1 MNINITGRDTAA
13 ALYLAEKAGL
23 SVTAD
28 KDAAVLRT
36 DEDKTF
42 SKLETYERLSAAG
55 LPLPERFPGGSE
67 PYIVRPDH
75 GRNCLGLWIN
85 EDYCEAGGAVN
96 SGCLVEE
103 FLSGPLYLAQVIGAP
118 GTYHTLPLLRAVVD
132 DRCAPQSAELAENP
146 SLQALAVAAA
156 ECLQIQGYLCVKF
169 VNGRIVSAD
178 DGLAGFAPRALYDLT
193 GENILS
199 ALMK

>member
-1 MNINITGRDTAA
+1 MNINLTGSDTAA

-23 SVTAD
+23 SVSDD
-28 KDAAVLRT
+28 KNAFVLRT
-36 DEDKTF
+36 DENKTF

-75 GRNCLGLWIN
+75 GRNCRGLWIN

-103 FLSGPLYLAQVIGAP
+103 FLAGPLYLAQVVGAP
-118 GTYHTLPLLRAVVD
+118 GAYRALPLLRAAVD
-132 DRCAPQSAELAENP
+132 DRCAPQGAELAEDS
-146 SLQALAVAAA
+146 SLQALALAAA
-156 ECLQIQGYLCVKF
+156 ECLQAQGYLCVKF

-199 ALMK
+199 AMIK